1 MRRLAI
7 LVVLAALGWPAAAA
21 AQCTVSAT
29 GVNFGS
35 YNVFNA
41 AATDSTGPV
50 GYRCVLPVSVQ
61 ITLSPGSSGSFAPR
75 KMVKGAERL
84 NYNFYLDG
92 GRSVIWGDGAA
103 GTSVYSS
110 TVSIFQLSTTI
121 NVTVYGRVPPQQDVS
136 AGSFADTV
144 TVTINF

>member
-1 MRRLAI
+1 MRRLGL

-29 GVNFGS
+29 GVNFGP
-35 YNVFNA
+35 YDVFNA
-41 AATDSTGPV
+41 AATDSTGSV
-50 GYRCVLPVSVQ
+50 GYQCALPVSVQ
-61 ITLSPGSSGSFAPR
+61 IMLSPGSSGSFAPR

-84 NYNFYLDG
+84 DYNFYMDG

-103 GTSVYSS
+103 GTSFYSS
-110 TVSIFQLSTTI
+110 TVSLFQLSTTI
-121 NVTVYGRVPPQQDVS
+121 NVTVYGRVSPRQDVS
-136 AGSFADTV
+136 AGSYADTV